1 MAAVKSLAKGHTK
14 VTSLAAPPAD
24 KNAITLTEAA
34 AGADLSA
41 FIALSNFALG
51 STGSSTTDDPSLEQ
65 TANFQALEGSN
76 YGAHFEPYR
85 YFDADTKMV
94 DPTADIAF
102 QAMVPKG
109 TLLYLLK
116 RVSAKLGED
125 AWETGDEY
133 SYYEAYTDDPQAPAS
148 DSGYVKCPVDMA
160 VSEAVEFKTL
170 VAGV

>member
-1 MAAVKSLAKGHTK
+1 MAAIKSLAKGHTK
-14 VTSLAAPPAD
+14 ITALAAPPAD
-24 KNAITLTEAA
+24 KNAITITEAA
-34 AGADLSA
+34 AGTDLSA

-76 YGAHFEPYR
+76 YEGHLEPYR
-85 YFDADTKMV
+85 YFDADTKLV
-94 DPTADIAF
+94 DVAGDVAF
-102 QAMVPKG
+102 AMMKDKG

-125 AWETGDEY
+125 AWEAGDEY

-148 DSGYVKCPVDMA
+148 DSGYVKCPVDLA
-160 VSEAVEFKTL
+160 ISEAVEFKML
-170 VAGV
+170 AAAA